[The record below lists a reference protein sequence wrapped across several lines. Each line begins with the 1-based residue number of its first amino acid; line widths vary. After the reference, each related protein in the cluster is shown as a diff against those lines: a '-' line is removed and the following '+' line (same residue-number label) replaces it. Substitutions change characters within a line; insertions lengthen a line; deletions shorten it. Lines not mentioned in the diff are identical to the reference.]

1 MIVENYNLRRM
12 IIMVKIIEISNN
24 HKQSIRIEG
33 NVLTYKEGR
42 KKRTSVL
49 YSHMVDEEDLILI
62 TGGNSYQVI
71 IEEASIY
78 SKHIKQALRG
88 LEGDKVVMY
97 SSYSINKRWED

>member
-1 MIVENYNLRRM
+1 
-12 IIMVKIIEISNN
+12 MVKIIEISNSFN
-24 HKQSIRIEG
+24 QSIRIEG
-33 NVLTYKEGR
+33 NKLTYKEGR

-49 YSHMVDEEDLILI
+49 YSYMVDEEDLILI

-71 IEEASIY
+71 IDNASMY

-88 LEGDKVVMY
+88 LDGDKVVIY

>member
-1 MIVENYNLRRM
+1 MKL
-12 IIMVKIIEISNN
+12 MVKIIEISNN
-24 HKQSIRIEG
+24 HNQSIRIEG
-33 NVLTYKEGR
+33 NVLTYREGR

-49 YSHMVDEEDLILI
+49 YSYMVDEEDLILI
-62 TGGNSYQVI
+62 TGGNSYQII

-97 SSYSINKRWED
+97 SSYRIAKRWRD

>member
-1 MIVENYNLRRM
+1 
-12 IIMVKIIEISNN
+12 MVKIIEISNN
-24 HKQSIRIEG
+24 HNQSIRIEG
-33 NVLTYKEGR
+33 NVLTYREGR

-49 YSHMVDEEDLILI
+49 YSYMVDEEDLILI

-88 LEGDKVVMY
+88 LDGDKVVMY
-97 SSYSINKRWED
+97 SSYRIAKRWKD